1 MAFNC
6 HQDDL
11 HSVFTC
17 KSSFTK
23 YVPPIEKLSIQDNVP
38 EIEKI
43 ERKKNNNVHYLPGE
57 RLLIN
62 LEKEKQKHK
71 KKKDPDRT
79 GLRDPLDIA
88 KVQKSLSRVLTSF

>member
-43 ERKKNNNVHYLPGE
+43 ERKKNNNVKFLPGE

-62 LEKEKQKHK
+62 LEKDKQKHK
-71 KKKDPDRT
+71 KKQDPKT
-79 GLRDPLDIA
+79 NLNVK
-88 KVQKSLSRVLTSF
+88 KVQESLNRILTVF

>member
-11 HSVFTC
+11 NNVFTC
-17 KSSFTK
+17 KSSFRP
-23 YVPPIEKLSIQDNVP
+23 YIPPIEKLSIQDHIP
-38 EIEKI
+38 QIEKI
-43 ERKKNNNVHYLPGE
+43 ERKKINNVHYLPGE
-57 RLLIN
+57 RLLLQ

-79 GLRDPLDIA
+79 GLRDPLDIK
-88 KVQKSLSRVLTSF
+88 KVQESLSRVLRVF

>member
-1 MAFNC
+1 MAFFTCKDNEN
-6 HQDDL
+6 DI
-11 HSVFTC
+11 FTC

-38 EIEKI
+38 ELEKK
-43 ERKKNNNVHYLPGE
+43 ERKKNNNVLYLPGE
-57 RLLIN
+57 KLLLQ

-71 KKKDPDRT
+71 KKKEPDRT

-88 KVQKSLSRVLTSF
+88 KVQKSLSRVLRVF

>member
-1 MAFNC
+1 MAFFTCKDNEN
-6 HQDDL
+6 DI
-11 HSVFTC
+11 FTC

-23 YVPPIEKLSIQDNVP
+23 YVPPIEKLSIQDHIP
-38 EIEKI
+38 QIEKL
-43 ERKKNNNVHYLPGE
+43 ERKKNNNVKYLPGE
-57 RLLIN
+57 RLLLQ

-88 KVQKSLSRVLTSF
+88 KVQKILSRVLTSF